1 MVVQLTQEQKDAG
14 WQVKK
19 LGEIFEVKHGF
30 AFKGENFSEDISLP
44 IVVTPGNF
52 AIGGGYKEAKP
63 KNYVG
68 EYPAEYQFDPGDF
81 MVTMTD
87 LSKMGDTLGNPA
99 KVPADG
105 RSYLHNQRI
114 GKVIFHGNDVNT
126 DFIFFRMMCS
136 DYRQHVLSTAS
147 GSTVRH
153 TSPNKIKEFEFL
165 LPPLNEQ
172 KRVAEILGSV
182 DDKIEANSRLIQNVE
197 ELADLTFDRYLE
209 DLSEVLEDTTYGSLN
224 FFGGGTPNT
233 KTPDYWDGEV
243 NWVTP
248 TDVTSLKSHTLFE
261 SSRKITEAG
270 LAACSSKLH
279 PAGSI
284 MMTSRAT
291 IGKFAVN
298 QVPAATNQG
307 FIVVQPANE
316 YERWWIYHS
325 MKKDV
330 ELFLLLANGATF
342 LELSRRVFKDIPL
355 KMFRGETELPAIHN
369 QIIALEAEKKS
380 LVETRNLLIR
390 HLIG

>member
-1 MVVQLTQEQKDAG
+1 MALQLTQEQKAAG
-14 WQVKK
+14 WQIKQIR
-19 LGEIFEVKHGF
+19 EI
-30 AFKGENFSEDISLP
+30 AT
-44 IVVTPGNF
+44 VVTGGTPSKNNPEYWGDNTPF
-52 AIGGGYKEAKP
+52 LTPSDQVFGVRQAVTSRFLSVEGKESFSRRMVDSGAVAITCIGA
-63 KNYVG
+63 
-68 EYPAEYQFDPGDF
+68 
-81 MVTMTD
+81 T
-87 LSKMGDTLGNPA
+87 
-99 KVPADG
+99 
-105 RSYLHNQRI
+105 I
-114 GKVIFHGNDVNT
+114 GKASYVQVPTVTNQQINSLVADEKQAHGLYLYYLFT
-126 DFIFFRMMCS
+126 TLPEELYAI
-136 DYRQHVLSTAS
+136 AS
-147 GSTVRH
+147 GSATPIV
-153 TSPNKIKEFEFL
+153 SKSVLENFKVAIPSYAD
-165 LPPLNEQ
+165 Q
-172 KRVAEILGSV
+172 KGIAEILGSM
-182 DDKIEANSRLIQNVE
+182 DDKIEANSRLIQNLE
-197 ELADLTFDRYLE
+197 DLADLTFDRYLE

-233 KTPDYWDGEV
+233 KNPDYWDGEV

-248 TDVTSLKSHTLFE
+248 TDVTSLKFHTLFE

-291 IGKFAVN
+291 IGRFAVN

-342 LELSRRVFKDIPL
+342 LELNRRVFKDIPL

-369 QIIALEAEKKS
+369 QIIALETENKG
-380 LVETRNLLIR
+380 LIETRDLLIR

>member
-1 MVVQLTQEQKDAG
+1 MTLELTQEQKDTG

-19 LGEIFEVKHGF
+19 LGEVSSITMGQSPHGRNVAGEHIGLPLLNGPTEFTAFSPIPVKWTEQITKV
-30 AFKGENFSEDISLP
+30 AMKNDILFC
-44 IVVTPGNF
+44 V
-52 AIGGGYKEAKP
+52 
-63 KNYVG
+63 
-68 EYPAEYQFDPGDF
+68 
-81 MVTMTD
+81 
-87 LSKMGDTLGNPA
+87 
-99 KVPADG
+99 
-105 RSYLHNQRI
+105 R
-114 GKVIFHGNDVNT
+114 
-126 DFIFFRMMCS
+126 
-136 DYRQHVLSTAS
+136 
-147 GSTVRH
+147 GSTTGRMNIADQQYVIGRGIASLRGATLPDTRYLYFTIQRYLPSLLQRATGSTFPNISGAQLNDFEIPWPPDSVRNYI
-153 TSPNKIKEFEFL
+153 TE
-165 LPPLNEQ
+165 
-172 KRVAEILGSV
+172 VLGSV
-182 DDKIEANSRLIQNVE
+182 SDKIEANSRLIQNLE
-197 ELADLTFDRYLE
+197 ELADLTFDSHLE

-291 IGKFAVN
+291 IGRFAVN

-355 KMFRGETELPAIHN
+355 KMFHGKTELPAIHN
-369 QIIALEAEKKS
+369 QIIALEAENKS
-380 LVETRNLLIR
+380 LGETRNLLIR

>member
-1 MVVQLTQEQKDAG
+1 MTLELTREPL
-14 WQVKK
+14 QVSENGV
-19 LGEIFEVKHGF
+19 LGDYLK
-30 AFKGENFSEDISLP
+30 FSNGRTS
-44 IVVTPGNF
+44 
-52 AIGGGYKEAKP
+52 
-63 KNYVG
+63 
-68 EYPAEYQFDPGDF
+68 PGDSPSGTKNIWGSNGVIGRTEESNSPENTIVIGRVGAYCGSVAF
-81 MVTMTD
+81 AKEESWVTDNAIKGSLHDTD
-87 LSKMGDTLGNPA
+87 DDPRFWYYKLSSMDLGHFSHGTSHPLINQTILNNLEVR
-99 KVPADG
+99 VPP
-105 RSYLHNQRI
+105 REERI
-114 GKVIFHGNDVNT
+114 RI
-126 DFIFFRMMCS
+126 
-136 DYRQHVLSTAS
+136 
-147 GSTVRH
+147 
-153 TSPNKIKEFEFL
+153 
-165 LPPLNEQ
+165 
-172 KRVAEILGSV
+172 AEILGSV
-182 DDKIEANSRLIQNVE
+182 DDKIEANSRLIQNLE

-209 DLSEVLEDTTYGSLN
+209 DLSEVLEDITYGSLN

-248 TDVTSLKSHTLFE
+248 TDVTSMKSHTLFE

-291 IGKFAVN
+291 IGRFAVN

-355 KMFRGETELPAIHN
+355 KMFRGETELPAIHK
-369 QIIALEAEKKS
+369 QIIALEAENKG
-380 LVETRNLLIR
+380 LIETRDLLIR

>member
-1 MVVQLTQEQKDAG
+1 MALELTQEQKDAG
-14 WQVKK
+14 WQVKQIR
-19 LGEIFEVKHGF
+19 EI
-30 AFKGENFSEDISLP
+30 AT
-44 IVVTPGNF
+44 VVTGGTPSKNNPEYWGDSTPF
-52 AIGGGYKEAKP
+52 LTPSDQVFGVRQAVTSRFLSVEGRESFSRRVVDSGAIAITCIGA
-63 KNYVG
+63 
-68 EYPAEYQFDPGDF
+68 
-81 MVTMTD
+81 T
-87 LSKMGDTLGNPA
+87 
-99 KVPADG
+99 
-105 RSYLHNQRI
+105 I
-114 GKVIFHGNDVNT
+114 GKVSYIQVPTVTNQQINSLAADEKQAHGLYLYYLFT
-126 DFIFFRMMCS
+126 TLPEELYAI
-136 DYRQHVLSTAS
+136 AS
-147 GSTVRH
+147 GSATPIV
-153 TSPNKIKEFEFL
+153 SKSVLENFEVAI
-165 LPPLNEQ
+165 PSYADQ
-172 KRVAEILGSV
+172 KRIAEILGSV
-182 DDKIEANSRLIQNVE
+182 DDKIEANSRLIQNLE
-197 ELADLTFDRYLE
+197 ELANLTFDRYLE

-291 IGKFAVN
+291 IGRFAVN
-298 QVPAATNQG
+298 QVPVATNQG

-369 QIIALEAEKKS
+369 QIIALEAENKG
-380 LVETRNLLIR
+380 LIETRDLLIP

>member
-1 MVVQLTQEQKDAG
+1 MALELTQEQKGAG
-14 WQVKK
+14 WQVKQ
-19 LGEIFEVKHGF
+19 LGELCTAVQSGGTPNRKEPSYYS
-30 AFKGENFSEDISLP
+30 SETEGIHW
-44 IVVTPGNF
+44 
-52 AIGGGYKEAKP
+52 AKTQ
-63 KNYVG
+63 
-68 EYPAEYQFDPGDF
+68 EIR
-81 MVTMTD
+81 
-87 LSKMGDTLGNPA
+87 
-99 KVPADG
+99 DG
-105 RSYLHNQRI
+105 RIYDTEEFISQDGLENSAAKIFPANTILIAMYGATVGRIGLLTKDMATNQAACALLIDDAKASYLYLYYHLFLVRDSLI
-114 GKVIFHGNDVNT
+114 GLANGAAQQNLNLRTI
-126 DFIFFRMMCS
+126 R
-136 DYRQHVLSTAS
+136 
-147 GSTVRH
+147 
-153 TSPNKIKEFEFL
+153 EFEIAV
-165 LPPLNEQ
+165 PPLEEQ
-172 KRVAEILGSV
+172 KRIAEILGSV
-182 DDKIEANSRLIQNVE
+182 DDKIEANSRLIQNLE
-197 ELADLTFDRYLE
+197 ELADLTFDSHLE

-291 IGKFAVN
+291 IGRFAVN

-342 LELSRRVFKDIPL
+342 LELSRRVFEDIPL
-355 KMFRGETELPAIHN
+355 KMFHGKTELPAIHN
-369 QIIALEAEKKS
+369 QIIALEAENKG
-380 LVETRNLLIR
+380 LIETRDLLIR

>member
-1 MVVQLTQEQKDAG
+1 MALELTQEQKDAG

-19 LGEIFEVKHGF
+19 IREI
-30 AFKGENFSEDISLP
+30 AT
-44 IVVTPGNF
+44 VVTGGTPSKNNPEHWGDSTPF
-52 AIGGGYKEAKP
+52 LTPSDQVFGARQAVTSRFLSVEGKESFSRRMVDSGAIAITCIGA
-63 KNYVG
+63 
-68 EYPAEYQFDPGDF
+68 
-81 MVTMTD
+81 T
-87 LSKMGDTLGNPA
+87 
-99 KVPADG
+99 
-105 RSYLHNQRI
+105 I
-114 GKVIFHGNDVNT
+114 GKVSYVQVPTVTNQQINSLAADEKYAHGLYLYYLFT
-126 DFIFFRMMCS
+126 TLPEELYAI
-136 DYRQHVLSTAS
+136 AS
-147 GSTVRH
+147 GSATPIV
-153 TSPNKIKEFEFL
+153 SKSVLENFEIAI
-165 LPPLNEQ
+165 PSYADQ
-172 KRVAEILGSV
+172 KRAAEILGSL
-182 DDKIEANSRLIQNVE
+182 DDKIEANSRLIQNLE
-197 ELADLTFDRYLE
+197 ELADLTFDSHLE
-209 DLSEVLEDTTYGSLN
+209 DLSEVLENTTYGSLN

-291 IGKFAVN
+291 IGRFAVN

-355 KMFRGETELPAIHN
+355 KMFHGKTELPAIHN
-369 QIIALEAEKKS
+369 QIIALEAENKG
-380 LVETRNLLIR
+380 LIETRDLLIR

>member
-1 MVVQLTQEQKDAG
+1 MALELTQEQKDAG
-14 WQVKK
+14 WQVKNLGDITSKIGSGATPRGGKNVYLETGAALIRSQNVHDHK
-19 LGEIFEVKHGF
+19 LNLDDVARIDENAEQQLKSVLVQNYDVLLNITGDSIARCAYVPQDIEI
-30 AFKGENFSEDISLP
+30 A
-44 IVVTPGNF
+44 
-52 AIGGGYKEAKP
+52 
-63 KNYVG
+63 YV
-68 EYPAEYQFDPGDF
+68 
-81 MVTMTD
+81 
-87 LSKMGDTLGNPA
+87 N
-99 KVPADG
+99 
-105 RSYLHNQRI
+105 
-114 GKVIFHGNDVNT
+114 
-126 DFIFFRMMCS
+126 
-136 DYRQHVLSTAS
+136 QHVSIIRTNPSEVNYKYLQKYL
-147 GSTVRH
+147 V
-153 TSPNKIKEFEFL
+153 SPKVKKQLLDMSDGGTRKALTKGALEGFEIVI
-165 LPPLNEQ
+165 PPIGEQ
-172 KRVAEILGSV
+172 KRIAEILGSV
-182 DDKIEANSRLIQNVE
+182 DDKIEANSRLIQNLE
-197 ELADLTFDRYLE
+197 ELADLTFDSHLE

-291 IGKFAVN
+291 IGRFAVN

-355 KMFRGETELPAIHN
+355 KMFHGKTELPAIHN
-369 QIIALEAEKKS
+369 QIIALEAENKS
-380 LVETRNLLIR
+380 LGETRNLLIR